1 MLNFYLRNEKMTEHF
16 PLRLAEL
23 VTSRLCHDLITPI
36 GAINTGLE
44 LFQDSPN
51 THLAESDEILN
62 LILQSAQAASA
73 RVSYFRIAFGS
84 SSSNV
89 SLDEIRQLIKNYFLR
104 SKLEVQWKIPP
115 QRDLAFEGWGRLLL
129 NAVLWMGEC
138 APRGGLLN
146 VCLPKKDSPMLSL
159 LLKADSIICHQ
170 GTLEALKGQVELEDL
185 SPRTIPCYLVHCLIK
200 EKKNQLKVTQSSS
213 PLELFLE
220 IKSLG

>member
-1 MLNFYLRNEKMTEHF
+1 MNEHF

-23 VTSRLCHDLITPI
+23 ITSRLCHDLITPI

-44 LFQDSPN
+44 LFHDTPN
-51 THLAESDEILN
+51 SHLIESDEILN

-84 SSSNV
+84 SCSTI
-89 SLDEIRQLIKNYFLR
+89 SLDETHQLIKNYFLR
-104 SKLEVQWKIPP
+104 SKLEVHWKIPL
-115 QRDLAFEGWGRLLL
+115 QKDLLFDGWGRLLL

-138 APRGGLLN
+138 APRGGTIH
-146 VCLPKKDSPMLSL
+146 VCLPTKTSQTLSL

-170 GTLEALKGQVELEDL
+170 GTLEALEGQVGLEDL
-185 SPRTIPCYLVHCLIK
+185 TPRTIPCYLIHYLMK
-200 EKKNQLKVTQSSS
+200 EKKKHLKVTQSSS

-220 IKSLG
+220 IKPSPMKKN